1 MLLSPIKNTVLV
13 FAQNGQVQHR
23 FCAERDASHELES
36 IKADGCPAAVVV
48 CDGADAETHF
58 HVNPQFRGHVLF
70 VEARLRLDLQMDPC
84 HRTFH

>member
-1 MLLSPIKNTVLV
+1 MLSSTKNTVLE

-23 FCAERDASHELES
+23 FCTEHDASRELGS
-36 IKADGCPAAVVV
+36 IKATGCPATVVV

-70 VEARLRLDLQMDPC
+70 VEARLRLDIQMHPSDR
-84 HRTFH
+84 HFH